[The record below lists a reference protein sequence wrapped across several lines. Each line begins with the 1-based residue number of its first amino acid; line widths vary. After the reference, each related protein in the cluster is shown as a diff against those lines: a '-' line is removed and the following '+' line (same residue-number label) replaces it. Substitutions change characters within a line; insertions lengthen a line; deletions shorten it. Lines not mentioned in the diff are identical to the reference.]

1 VFFFEHR
8 EWQGGIMGLTEI
20 KQPGPGMISL
30 PNPR

>member
-1 VFFFEHR
+1 MFFFEHR

-20 KQPGPGMISL
+20 KQPGPGIL